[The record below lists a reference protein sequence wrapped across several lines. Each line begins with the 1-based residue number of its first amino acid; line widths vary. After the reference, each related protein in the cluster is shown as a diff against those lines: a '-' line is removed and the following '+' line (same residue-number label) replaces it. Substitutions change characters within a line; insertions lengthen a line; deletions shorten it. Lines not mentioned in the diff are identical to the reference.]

1 MSRDMA
7 SILPVAGGRAAWR
20 SLRSSLAERR
30 GLIAGAIALQ
40 MAASA
45 AGLVGPQLLERI
57 INSSGALTDATIDR
71 TALLFTIALLV
82 QTVFTAGARACGALT
97 GEYVLARLRER
108 FISTVLAL
116 PIGIVERAGTGD
128 LMTRASTDV
137 DDMSQAVRRGLPEL
151 LVAGVTGVL
160 AIVALVV
167 TAPIL
172 GLVVVPVIPPL
183 VLATRWYLHRARPA
197 YQQQAAAE
205 AVVNADL
212 QETVNAARTIES
224 LRLGARRIAQT
235 DDDIRDWIAWER
247 RTLRLRT
254 VFFGSCEAAYIVPLV
269 LCLLFGGLLVIHGQ
283 LSIGAVAAAALYTQQ
298 LVSPVDTLL
307 AWQDEVQ
314 LASASLSRVVGVS
327 EVPAAEITERIPS
340 DQRLVADQVHFAYNE
355 DADVLH
361 GIDLSPD
368 VGARLAVV
376 GPSGAGKSTLALL
389 LAGVHA
395 PRTGSVEFGG
405 VEPHL
410 LPPERLRRE
419 VALVTQEHHL
429 FACSLRD
436 NLRLARANVNDEQL
450 LAVLEAVDA
459 MQAFG
464 ALPAGLDTI
473 IGSGGTSI
481 SPGFAQQIAV
491 ARLLL
496 ADPHTLVLDEAT
508 SLLDSR
514 AARHLERSVAVLL
527 EGRTVIAISH
537 RLHAAHDAEIVV
549 VVEDGRISEYGT
561 HAALLSAGGAYARL
575 WSTWRQESAEPG
587 SQESVGPSASTA
599 DWTGSTDILPSEQ
612 KT

>member
-1 MSRDMA
+1 MSRDTGP
-7 SILPVAGGRAAWR
+7 ILPVAGGRAAWR

-30 GLIAGAIALQ
+30 GLIATAIALQ
-40 MAASA
+40 MLASA
-45 AGLVGPQLLERI
+45 AGLVGPQLLERL
-57 INSSGALTDATIDR
+57 INSSGALTDSTIDR
-71 TALLFTIALLV
+71 TALVFAAALLV

-108 FISTVLAL
+108 FITTVLAL

-137 DDMSQAVRRGLPEL
+137 DEMSQAVRRGLPEL

-160 AIVALVV
+160 AIVALIV
-167 TAPIL
+167 TAPVL
-172 GLVVVPVIPPL
+172 GLVVLPVIPPL
-183 VLATRWYLHRARPA
+183 VFATRWYLRRARPA
-197 YQQQAAAE
+197 YQRQAAAE

-224 LRLGARRIAQT
+224 LRLGPRRIIQT
-235 DDDIRDWIAWER
+235 DDDIRDWISWER
-247 RTLRLRT
+247 RTLRMRT
-254 VFFGSCEAAYIVPLV
+254 IFFGSCEAAYIVPLV

-327 EVPAAEITERIPS
+327 EVPPAETTDRVPS
-340 DQRLVADQVHFAYNE
+340 DQRLVADQVHFAYGE
-355 DADVLH
+355 GTDVLH

-368 VGARLAVV
+368 IGARLAVV

-395 PRTGSVEFGG
+395 PRSGAVEVGG
-405 VEPHL
+405 VAPHL
-410 LPPERLRRE
+410 LPPDRLRRE

-436 NLRLARANVNDEQL
+436 NLRLARPDASDPELMN
-450 LAVLEAVDA
+450 VLETVDA
-459 MQAFG
+459 APAVR
-464 ALPAGLDTI
+464 ALPAGLDTVL
-473 IGSGGTSI
+473 GSGGTSI
-481 SPGFAQQIAV
+481 SPGLAQQIAV

-514 AARHLERSVAVLL
+514 AARHLERSVAALL

-537 RLHAAHDAEIVV
+537 RLHAAHDAEVVV

-561 HAALLSAGGAYARL
+561 HADLLRAGGAYARL
-575 WSTWRQESAEPG
+575 WNTWRQDSPG
-587 SQESVGPSASTA
+587 VPG
-599 DWTGSTDILPSEQ
+599 
-612 KT
+612 

>member
-1 MSRDMA
+1 MSREMA

-57 INSSGALTDATIDR
+57 INNSGALTDATIDR

-97 GEYVLARLRER
+97 GEYVLARMRER
-108 FISTVLAL
+108 FVATVLAL

-151 LVAGVTGVL
+151 LVASITCVL

-183 VLATRWYLHRARPA
+183 VLATRWYLRRARPA
-197 YQQQAAAE
+197 YQREAAAQ
-205 AVVNADL
+205 AVVNGDL

-235 DDDIRDWIAWER
+235 DDDIREWIAWER

-254 VFFGSCEAAYIVPLV
+254 VFFGSCEAAYVVPLV

-327 EVPAAEITERIPS
+327 EVPAAEITDRIPS
-340 DQRLVADQVHFAYNE
+340 DQRLVADQVHFAYND

-361 GIDLSPD
+361 GIDLAPD

-436 NLRLARANVNDEQL
+436 NLRLARADANDEQL

-464 ALPAGLDTI
+464 ALPAGLDTV

-561 HAALLSAGGAYARL
+561 HAALLSAGGAYAQL
-575 WSTWRQESAEPG
+575 WSNWRQDSDG
-587 SQESVGPSASTA
+587 G
-599 DWTGSTDILPSEQ
+599 TG
-612 KT
+612 

>member
-1 MSRDMA
+1 MSRDA
-7 SILPVAGGRAAWR
+7 GSILPVASGRAAWR

-30 GLIAGAIALQ
+30 GLIAAAIALQ

-57 INSSGALTDATIDR
+57 INTSGALTNTTIDR
-71 TALLFTIALLV
+71 TALLFAAALVV
-82 QTVFTAGARACGALT
+82 QTLFTAGARACGALT

-108 FISTVLAL
+108 FITTILAL

-151 LVAGVTGVL
+151 LVAAVTCVL
-160 AIVALVV
+160 AIAALVF

-172 GLVVVPVIPPL
+172 GLVVVPVIPLL
-183 VLATRWYLHRARPA
+183 VFSTRRYLHRAGPA
-197 YQQQAAAE
+197 YRVQMAAE
-205 AVVNADL
+205 AIVNADL
-212 QETVNAARTIES
+212 QETVNAARTIEA
-224 LRLGARRIAQT
+224 LRLGPRRIKQT
-235 DDDIRDWIAWER
+235 DDDIREWIAWER
-247 RTLRLRT
+247 RTLRMRT
-254 VFFGSCEAAYIVPLV
+254 TFFGSCEVAYVVPLV
-269 LCLLFGGLLVIHGQ
+269 LCLLFGGFLVMNGH
-283 LSIGAVAAAALYTQQ
+283 LTIGAVAAAALYTQQ

-327 EVPAAEITERIPS
+327 EVPPAETTDEVPAG
-340 DQRLVADQVHFAYNE
+340 QRLVADDVHFAYKE
-355 DADVLH
+355 GSDVLH
-361 GIDLSPD
+361 GIDLTPD

-395 PRTGSVEFGG
+395 PRTGAVEVGG
-405 VEPHL
+405 VPPHL
-410 LPPERLRRE
+410 MPPDRLRRE

-436 NLRLARANVNDEQL
+436 NLRLARPEASDEAL
-450 LAVLEAVDA
+450 MAVLETVDA
-459 MQAFG
+459 GPAVR
-464 ALPAGLDTI
+464 ALPDGLDTI

-481 SPGFAQQIAV
+481 SPGFAQQIAI

-561 HAALLSAGGAYARL
+561 HADLLRAGGAYAEL
-575 WSTWRQESAEPG
+575 WKTWREDSADANG
-587 SQESVGPSASTA
+587 
-599 DWTGSTDILPSEQ
+599 
-612 KT
+612 

>member
-1 MSRDMA
+1 MS

-20 SLRSSLAERR
+20 SLRSGLAERR
-30 GLIAGAIALQ
+30 GLIAAAIALQ

-57 INSSGALTDATIDR
+57 INSSGALTDATINR
-71 TALLFTIALLV
+71 TALLFTAALVV

-97 GEYVLARLRER
+97 GEYVLAQLRER
-108 FISTVLAL
+108 FIATVLAL

-160 AIVALVV
+160 AIAALVV

-183 VLATRWYLHRARPA
+183 VFATRWYLQRARPA
-197 YQQQAAAE
+197 YQAQAAGE
-205 AVVNADL
+205 AVVNADI

-224 LRLGARRIAQT
+224 LRLGPRRITQT
-235 DDDIRDWIAWER
+235 DDDIRDWIGWER
-247 RTLRLRT
+247 RTLRMRT
-254 VFFGSCEAAYIVPLV
+254 IFFGTCEAAYIVPLV
-269 LCLLFGGLLVIHGQ
+269 LCLLLGGLLVIHGQ
-283 LSIGAVAAAALYTQQ
+283 LTIGAVAAAALYTQQ

-327 EVPAAEITERIPS
+327 EVPPAEMTDRIPA
-340 DQRLVADQVHFAYNE
+340 DQQLVADQVHFAYN
-355 DADVLH
+355 DGADVLH
-361 GIDLSPD
+361 GIDLSPK
-368 VGARLAVV
+368 VGSRLAVV

-389 LAGVHA
+389 LAGVHP
-395 PRTGSVEFGG
+395 PRKGVVEIGG
-405 VEPHL
+405 VEPYL

-436 NLRLARANVNDEQL
+436 NLRLARPASDEQL
-450 LAVLEAVDA
+450 LAVLETVDA
-459 MQAFG
+459 AQAVQ
-464 ALPAGLDTI
+464 ALPDGLDTV

-481 SPGFAQQIAV
+481 SPGFAQQIAI

-549 VVEDGRISEYGT
+549 VVEDGRISEYGA
-561 HAALLSAGGAYARL
+561 HADLLRGGGAYSRL
-575 WSTWRQESAEPG
+575 WATWRQDSSG
-587 SQESVGPSASTA
+587 
-599 DWTGSTDILPSEQ
+599 
-612 KT
+612 

>member
-1 MSRDMA
+1 MSRDA
-7 SILPVAGGRAAWR
+7 GSILPVASGRAAWR
-20 SLRSSLAERR
+20 SLQSSLSERR
-30 GLIAGAIALQ
+30 GLIAAAIALQ

-57 INSSGALTDATIDR
+57 INSSGALTNATIQR
-71 TALLFTIALLV
+71 TALLFTGALVV
-82 QTVFTAGARACGALT
+82 QTLFTAGARACGALT

-108 FISTVLAL
+108 FIATVLAL

-151 LVAGVTGVL
+151 LVAAVTCVL
-160 AIVALVV
+160 AIAALVF

-172 GLVVVPVIPPL
+172 GLVIVPVIPLL
-183 VLATRWYLHRARPA
+183 VFSTRRYLRRAGPA
-197 YQQQAAAE
+197 YRLQMAAE
-205 AVVNADL
+205 AIVNADL
-212 QETVNAARTIES
+212 QETVNAARTIEA
-224 LRLGARRIAQT
+224 LQLGPRRITQT
-235 DDDIRDWIAWER
+235 DDDIREWIAWER
-247 RTLRLRT
+247 RTLRMRT
-254 VFFGSCEAAYIVPLV
+254 TFFGSCEVAYVVPLV
-269 LCLLFGGLLVIHGQ
+269 LCLLFGGFLVMNGH
-283 LSIGAVAAAALYTQQ
+283 LTIGAVAAAALYTQQ

-327 EVPAAEITERIPS
+327 EVPPAETTEQVPAG
-340 DQRLVADQVHFAYNE
+340 QELVADDVHFAYKE
-355 DADVLH
+355 GSDVLH
-361 GIDLSPD
+361 GIDLAPD

-395 PRTGSVEFGG
+395 PRAGAVEVGG
-405 VEPHL
+405 VPPHL
-410 LPPERLRRE
+410 MPPDRLRRE

-436 NLRLARANVNDEQL
+436 NLRLARPEATDDEL
-450 LAVLEAVDA
+450 MAVLETVDA
-459 MQAFG
+459 GPAVR
-464 ALPAGLDTI
+464 ALPEGLATI

-481 SPGFAQQIAV
+481 SPGFAQQIAI

-508 SLLDSR
+508 SLLDLR

-537 RLHAAHDAEIVV
+537 RLHAAHDAEVVV

-561 HAALLSAGGAYARL
+561 HADLLSAGGAYAEL
-575 WSTWRQESAEPG
+575 WKTWREDSAG
-587 SQESVGPSASTA
+587 ANG
-599 DWTGSTDILPSEQ
+599 
-612 KT
+612 

>member
-1 MSRDMA
+1 MSRDTGP
-7 SILPVAGGRAAWR
+7 ILPVAGGRAAWR

-30 GLIAGAIALQ
+30 GLIAAAIALQ
-40 MAASA
+40 MLASA
-45 AGLVGPQLLERI
+45 AGLVGPQLLERV
-57 INSSGALTDATIDR
+57 INSSSALTDPTIDR
-71 TALLFTIALLV
+71 TALLFAAALLV
-82 QTVFTAGARACGALT
+82 QTVFTASARVCGALT

-108 FISTVLAL
+108 FITTVLAL
-116 PIGIVERAGTGD
+116 PIGVVERAGTGD

-137 DDMSQAVRRGLPEL
+137 DEMSQAVRRGLPEL

-160 AIVALVV
+160 AIVALIV
-167 TAPIL
+167 TAPVL
-172 GLVVVPVIPPL
+172 GLVVLPVIPPL
-183 VLATRWYLHRARPA
+183 VFATRWYLRRARPA
-197 YQQQAAAE
+197 YQRQAAAE

-224 LRLGARRIAQT
+224 LRLGPRRIIQT
-235 DDDIRDWIAWER
+235 DDDIRDWISWER
-247 RTLRLRT
+247 RTLRMRT
-254 VFFGSCEAAYIVPLV
+254 IFFGSCEAAYIVPLV

-327 EVPAAEITERIPS
+327 EVPPAETTDRVPS
-340 DQRLVADQVHFAYNE
+340 DQRLVAEQVHFAYS
-355 DADVLH
+355 AGTDVLH
-361 GIDLSPD
+361 GIDLAPD

-395 PRTGSVEFGG
+395 PRSGAVEVGG

-410 LPPERLRRE
+410 LPPDRLRRE

-436 NLRLARANVNDEQL
+436 NLRLARPDATDDEL
-450 LAVLEAVDA
+450 MAVLETVDA
-459 MQAFG
+459 APAVR
-464 ALPAGLDTI
+464 ALSAGLDTVL
-473 IGSGGTSI
+473 GSGGTSI
-481 SPGFAQQIAV
+481 SPGLAQQIAV

-537 RLHAAHDAEIVV
+537 RLHAAHDAEVVV
-549 VVEDGRISEYGT
+549 VVEDGRISEHGT
-561 HAALLSAGGAYARL
+561 HAELLRAGGAYARL
-575 WSTWRQESAEPG
+575 WDTWRQDSSG
-587 SQESVGPSASTA
+587 L
-599 DWTGSTDILPSEQ
+599 TG
-612 KT
+612 

>member
-1 MSRDMA
+1 MSRDAA

-20 SLRSSLAERR
+20 SLRSGLAERR
-30 GLIAGAIALQ
+30 GLIAAAIALQ

-57 INSSGALTDATIDR
+57 INSSGTLTDTTIDS
-71 TALLFTIALLV
+71 TALLFTEALVV
-82 QTVFTAGARACGALT
+82 QTIFTAGARACGALT
-97 GEYVLARLRER
+97 GEYVLAQLRER
-108 FISTVLAL
+108 FIATVLAL

-151 LVAGVTGVL
+151 LVAGVTGIL
-160 AIVALVV
+160 AIAALVV
-167 TAPIL
+167 TAPVL

-183 VLATRWYLHRARPA
+183 VLATRWYLRRARPA
-197 YQQQAAAE
+197 YQREVAAE

-224 LRLGARRIAQT
+224 LRLGPRRITQT

-269 LCLLFGGLLVIHGQ
+269 LCLLFGGLLVMHGQ

-327 EVPAAEITERIPS
+327 EVPPAETTAAVPA
-340 DQRLVADQVHFAYNE
+340 DQQLVADQVHFAYNE
-355 DADVLH
+355 SADVLH
-361 GIDLSPD
+361 GIDLAPD

-389 LAGVHA
+389 LAGIHA
-395 PRTGSVEFGG
+395 PRTGAVEVGG

-410 LPPERLRRE
+410 LPPDRLRRE
-419 VALVTQEHHL
+419 IALVTQEHHL

-436 NLRLARANVNDEQL
+436 NLRLASPGASDEEL
-450 LAVLEAVDA
+450 MAALVAVDA
-459 MQAFG
+459 DGAFRL
-464 ALPAGLDTI
+464 LPDGLDTRL
-473 IGSGGTSI
+473 GSAGVRL
-481 SPGFAQQIAV
+481 PPAFAQQVAI

-514 AARHLERSVAVLL
+514 AARHLERSVSRLL
-527 EGRTVIAISH
+527 DGRTVIAISH
-537 RLHAAHDAEIVV
+537 RLLAAHDAILVV
-549 VVEDGRISEYGT
+549 VVEKGKITELGSHSE
-561 HAALLSAGGAYARL
+561 LL
-575 WSTWRQESAEPG
+575 
-587 SQESVGPSASTA
+587 
-599 DWTGSTDILPSEQ
+599 
-612 KT
+612 

>member
-1 MSRDMA
+1 MSRDA
-7 SILPVAGGRAAWR
+7 GPILPVAGGRAAWR
-20 SLRSSLAERR
+20 NLRSSLSERR
-30 GLIAGAIALQ
+30 ALIAAAISLQ
-40 MAASA
+40 MTASA

-57 INSSGALTDATIDR
+57 INGAGGLTDATIDR
-71 TALLFTIALLV
+71 TALLFAAALVV

-97 GEYVLARLRER
+97 AEYVLARLRER
-108 FISTVLAL
+108 FITTVLAL

-128 LMTRASTDV
+128 LMTRASTDI
-137 DDMSQAVRRGLPEL
+137 DDMSQAMRRGLPEL
-151 LVAGVTGVL
+151 LVAAVTCVL
-160 AIVALVV
+160 AIAALVV

-172 GLVVVPVIPPL
+172 SLVVVPVIPPL
-183 VLATRWYLHRARPA
+183 IIVTRWYLRRARPA
-197 YQQQAAAE
+197 YQQQQAAE

-224 LRLGARRIAQT
+224 LRLGPRRIAQT
-235 DDDIRDWIAWER
+235 DDDIREWITWER
-247 RTLRLRT
+247 HTLRLRT
-254 VFFGSCEAAYIVPLV
+254 IFFGSCEAAYIVPLV
-269 LCLLFGGLLVIHGQ
+269 LCLLFGGLLVMHGQ

-314 LASASLSRVVGVS
+314 LASAALSRVVGVS
-327 EVPAAEITERIPS
+327 EVPPAETTERIPT
-340 DQRLVADQVHFAYNE
+340 DQRLVAENVHFAYH
-355 DADVLH
+355 DGADVLH
-361 GIDLSPD
+361 GIDLAPE

-395 PRTGSVEFGG
+395 PRSGAVEVGG

-410 LPPERLRRE
+410 LPPDRLRRE

-436 NLRLARANVNDEQL
+436 NLRLARPESSDEAL
-450 LAVLEAVDA
+450 LAVLETVDA
-459 MQAFG
+459 LSAVQ

-473 IGSGGTSI
+473 VGSGGSSI
-481 SPGFAQQIAV
+481 SPGLAQQIAV

-537 RLHAAHDAEIVV
+537 RLHAAHDAEVVV

-561 HAALLSAGGAYARL
+561 HASLLRAGGAYARL
-575 WSTWRQESAEPG
+575 WNTWRQDALSP
-587 SQESVGPSASTA
+587 SDHESVGPSTA
-599 DWTGSTDILPSEQ
+599 QAD
-612 KT
+612 

>member
-1 MSRDMA
+1 
-7 SILPVAGGRAAWR
+7 VAGGRAAWR

-561 HAALLSAGGAYARL
+561 H
-575 WSTWRQESAEPG
+575 
-587 SQESVGPSASTA
+587 
-599 DWTGSTDILPSEQ
+599 
-612 KT
+612 

>member
-1 MSRDMA
+1 MS

-20 SLRSSLAERR
+20 SLRSGLAERR
-30 GLIAGAIALQ
+30 GLIAAAIALQ

-57 INSSGALTDATIDR
+57 INSSGALTDATINR
-71 TALLFTIALLV
+71 TALLFTAALVV

-97 GEYVLARLRER
+97 GEYVLAQLRER
-108 FISTVLAL
+108 FIATVLAL

-160 AIVALVV
+160 AIAALVV
-167 TAPIL
+167 TAPTL

-183 VLATRWYLHRARPA
+183 VFATRWYLHRARPA
-197 YQQQAAAE
+197 YQAQAAAE
-205 AVVNADL
+205 AVVNADI
-212 QETVNAARTIES
+212 QETVDAARTIES
-224 LRLGARRIAQT
+224 LRLGPRRITQT
-235 DDDIRDWIAWER
+235 DDDIRDWIGWER
-247 RTLRLRT
+247 RTLRMRT
-254 VFFGSCEAAYIVPLV
+254 IFFGTCEAAYIVPLV
-269 LCLLFGGLLVIHGQ
+269 LCLLLGGLLVIHGQ
-283 LSIGAVAAAALYTQQ
+283 LTIGAVAAAALYTQQ

-327 EVPAAEITERIPS
+327 EVPPAEMTDRIPAG
-340 DQRLVADQVHFAYNE
+340 QQLVADQVHFAYN
-355 DADVLH
+355 DGADVLH
-361 GIDLSPD
+361 GIDLSPR
-368 VGARLAVV
+368 VGSRLAVV

-389 LAGVHA
+389 LAGVHP
-395 PRTGSVEFGG
+395 PRAGAVEVGG
-405 VEPHL
+405 VEPYL
-410 LPPERLRRE
+410 LPPDRLRRE

-436 NLRLARANVNDEQL
+436 NLRLARPASDEQL

-459 MQAFG
+459 TQAVE
-464 ALPAGLDTI
+464 ALPDGLDTV

-481 SPGFAQQIAV
+481 SPGFAQQIAI

-549 VVEDGRISEYGT
+549 VVEDGRISEYGA
-561 HAALLSAGGAYARL
+561 HADLLRGGGAYSRL
-575 WSTWRQESAEPG
+575 WATWRQDSSG
-587 SQESVGPSASTA
+587 
-599 DWTGSTDILPSEQ
+599 
-612 KT
+612 

>member
-1 MSRDMA
+1 MSRNMS

-20 SLRSSLAERR
+20 SLRSGLAERR
-30 GLIAGAIALQ
+30 GLIAAAITLQ

-57 INSSGALTDATIDR
+57 INSAGALTDATINR
-71 TALLFTIALLV
+71 TALLFAAALVV
-82 QTVFTAGARACGALT
+82 QTIFTAGARACGALT
-97 GEYVLARLRER
+97 GEYVLAQLRER
-108 FISTVLAL
+108 FIATVLSL

-183 VLATRWYLHRARPA
+183 VFATRWYLHRARPA
-197 YQQQAAAE
+197 YQAQAAAE

-224 LRLGARRIAQT
+224 LRLGPRRITQA
-235 DDDIRDWIAWER
+235 DDDIRDWIWWER
-247 RTLRLRT
+247 RTLRMRT
-254 VFFGSCEAAYIVPLV
+254 IFFGTCEAAYIVPLV
-269 LCLLFGGLLVIHGQ
+269 LCLLFGGFLVIHGQ
-283 LSIGAVAAAALYTQQ
+283 LTIGAVAAAALYTQQ

-327 EVPAAEITERIPS
+327 EVPPAEMTERIPT
-340 DQRLVADQVHFAYNE
+340 DQQLVADQVHFAYN
-355 DADVLH
+355 DGADVLH
-361 GIDLSPD
+361 GIDLAPE

-395 PRTGSVEFGG
+395 PRTGAVEVGG

-410 LPPERLRRE
+410 LPPDRLRRE

-436 NLRLARANVNDEQL
+436 NLRLARTDASDDQL
-450 LAVLEAVDA
+450 LAVLETVDA
-459 MQAFG
+459 TQAVR
-464 ALPAGLDTI
+464 ALPDGLDTV
-473 IGSGGTSI
+473 IGSGGASI
-481 SPGFAQQIAV
+481 SPGFAQQIAI

-537 RLHAAHDAEIVV
+537 RLHAAHDAEVVV

-561 HAALLSAGGAYARL
+561 HAELLSAGGAYARL
-575 WSTWRQESAEPG
+575 WDTWRQDSSG
-587 SQESVGPSASTA
+587 
-599 DWTGSTDILPSEQ
+599 
-612 KT
+612 

>member
-1 MSRDMA
+1 MSRDTA
-7 SILPVAGGRAAWR
+7 PILPVAGGRAAWR
-20 SLRSSLAERR
+20 SLRSGLAERR
-30 GLIAGAIALQ
+30 GLIAAAIALQ

-57 INSSGALTDATIDR
+57 INSSGALTDATIDS
-71 TALLFTIALLV
+71 TALLFTIALVV
-82 QTVFTAGARACGALT
+82 QTIFTAGARACGALT

-167 TAPIL
+167 TAPVL
-172 GLVVVPVIPPL
+172 GLVVVPVILPL
-183 VLATRWYLHRARPA
+183 VIATRWYLRRARPA

-205 AVVNADL
+205 AVVNSDL
-212 QETVNAARTIES
+212 QETVDAARTIES
-224 LRLGARRIAQT
+224 LRLGPRRIAQT
-235 DDDIRDWIAWER
+235 DDDIRDWVAWER

-254 VFFGSCEAAYIVPLV
+254 VFFGTCEAAYIVPLV
-269 LCLLFGGLLVIHGQ
+269 LCLLFGGLLVMNGQ

-327 EVPAAEITERIPS
+327 EVPAAKMTEWIPS
-340 DQRLVADQVHFAYNE
+340 DQRLVAERVHFAYE
-355 DADVLH
+355 DAADVLH
-361 GIDLSPD
+361 GIDLSPEA
-368 VGARLAVV
+368 GARLAVV

-389 LAGVHA
+389 LAGVHP
-395 PRTGSVEFGG
+395 PRTGSVRVGG

-410 LPPERLRRE
+410 LPPDRLRRE

-436 NLRLARANVNDEQL
+436 NLRLARPDASDRQL
-450 LAVLEAVDA
+450 LAVLETVDA
-459 MQAFG
+459 MQAVRS
-464 ALPAGLDTI
+464 LPAGLDTI
-473 IGSGGTSI
+473 VGSGGNSI
-481 SPGFAQQIAV
+481 SPGFAQQIAI

-537 RLHAAHDAEIVV
+537 RLHAAHDAELVV
-549 VVEDGRISEYGT
+549 VVEDGRISESGT
-561 HAALLSAGGAYARL
+561 HADLLRSGGAYARL
-575 WSTWRQESAEPG
+575 WNTWRQDSAG
-587 SQESVGPSASTA
+587 VV
-599 DWTGSTDILPSEQ
+599 D
-612 KT
+612 

>member
-1 MSRDMA
+1 MSRDTA
-7 SILPVAGGRAAWR
+7 SILPVAGGRAAWH
-20 SLRSSLAERR
+20 SLRSGLAERR
-30 GLIAGAIALQ
+30 GLIAAAIALQ

-57 INSSGALTDATIDR
+57 INSSAGLTDATINS
-71 TALLFTIALLV
+71 TALLFTIALGV
-82 QTVFTAGARACGALT
+82 QTILTAGARACGALT

-167 TAPIL
+167 TAPVL

-183 VLATRWYLHRARPA
+183 VITTRWYLRRARPA

-205 AVVNADL
+205 AVVNSDL
-212 QETVNAARTIES
+212 QETVDAARTIES
-224 LRLGARRIAQT
+224 LRLGPRRIAQT

-254 VFFGSCEAAYIVPLV
+254 IFFGTCEAAYIVPLV
-269 LCLLFGGLLVIHGQ
+269 LCLLFGGLLVMHGQ

-327 EVPAAEITERIPS
+327 EVPAAEMTDRIPS
-340 DQRLVADQVHFAYNE
+340 GERLVAEHVHFAY
-355 DADVLH
+355 DDAADVLH
-361 GIDLSPD
+361 GIDLFPE

-389 LAGVHA
+389 LAGVHP
-395 PRTGSVEFGG
+395 PRTGFVRVGG

-410 LPPERLRRE
+410 LPPDRLRRE

-436 NLRLARANVNDEQL
+436 NLRLARPDASDRQL
-450 LAVLEAVDA
+450 LAVMETVDG
-459 MQAFG
+459 MQAVRS
-464 ALPAGLDTI
+464 LPAGLDTI
-473 IGSGGTSI
+473 LGSGGTSI
-481 SPGFAQQIAV
+481 SPGFAQQIAI

-527 EGRTVIAISH
+527 EGRTVIAVSH
-537 RLHAAHDAEIVV
+537 RLHAAHDAELVV
-549 VVEDGRISEYGT
+549 VVEDGRISESGT
-561 HAALLSAGGAYARL
+561 HANLLRAGGAYARL
-575 WSTWRQESAEPG
+575 WNTWRQDSAG
-587 SQESVGPSASTA
+587 AADQAYGGPS
-599 DWTGSTDILPSEQ
+599 GE
-612 KT
+612 

>member
-1 MSRDMA
+1 MSRDTA

-20 SLRSSLAERR
+20 SLRSGLAERR
-30 GLIAGAIALQ
+30 GLIAAAIALQ

-57 INSSGALTDATIDR
+57 INSSGALTDATIDS
-71 TALLFTIALLV
+71 TALLFTIALVV
-82 QTVFTAGARACGALT
+82 QTIFTAGARACGALT

-167 TAPIL
+167 TAPVL

-183 VLATRWYLHRARPA
+183 VIATRWYLRRARPA

-205 AVVNADL
+205 AVVNSDL
-212 QETVNAARTIES
+212 QETVDAARTIES
-224 LRLGARRIAQT
+224 LRLGPRRIAQT
-235 DDDIRDWIAWER
+235 DDDIRDWVAWER

-254 VFFGSCEAAYIVPLV
+254 VFFGTCEAAYIVPLV
-269 LCLLFGGLLVIHGQ
+269 LCLLFGGLLVMHGQ

-327 EVPAAEITERIPS
+327 EVPAAEMTERIPR
-340 DQRLVADQVHFAYNE
+340 DQRLVAERVHFAY
-355 DADVLH
+355 DDVADVLH
-361 GIDLSPD
+361 GIDLSPEA
-368 VGARLAVV
+368 GARLAVV

-389 LAGVHA
+389 LAGVHP
-395 PRTGSVEFGG
+395 PRTGFVRVGG

-410 LPPERLRRE
+410 LPPDRLRRE

-436 NLRLARANVNDEQL
+436 NLRLARPDASDRQL
-450 LAVLEAVDA
+450 LAVLETVDG
-459 MQAFG
+459 MQAVRS
-464 ALPAGLDTI
+464 LPAGLDTI
-473 IGSGGTSI
+473 LGSGGTSI
-481 SPGFAQQIAV
+481 SPAFAQQIAI

-537 RLHAAHDAEIVV
+537 RLHAAHDAELVV
-549 VVEDGRISEYGT
+549 VVEDGRIGEFGT
-561 HAALLSAGGAYARL
+561 HADLLRAGGAYARL
-575 WSTWRQESAEPG
+575 WNTWRQDSAG
-587 SQESVGPSASTA
+587 VVDQA
-599 DWTGSTDILPSEQ
+599 
-612 KT
+612 

>member
-1 MSRDMA
+1 
-7 SILPVAGGRAAWR
+7 
-20 SLRSSLAERR
+20 
-30 GLIAGAIALQ
+30 
-40 MAASA
+40 
-45 AGLVGPQLLERI
+45 
-57 INSSGALTDATIDR
+57 
-71 TALLFTIALLV
+71 LLFAAALVV
-82 QTVFTAGARACGALT
+82 QTLFTAGARACGALT

-108 FISTVLAL
+108 FITTILAL

-151 LVAGVTGVL
+151 LVAAVTCVL
-160 AIVALVV
+160 AIAALVF

-172 GLVVVPVIPPL
+172 GLVVVPVIPLL
-183 VLATRWYLHRARPA
+183 VFSTRRYLHRAGPA
-197 YQQQAAAE
+197 YRFQMAAE
-205 AVVNADL
+205 AIVNADL
-212 QETVNAARTIES
+212 QETVNAARTIEA
-224 LRLGARRIAQT
+224 LRLGPRRIKQT

-247 RTLRLRT
+247 RTLRMRT
-254 VFFGSCEAAYIVPLV
+254 TFFGSCEVAYVVPLV
-269 LCLLFGGLLVIHGQ
+269 LCLLFGGFLVMNGH
-283 LSIGAVAAAALYTQQ
+283 LTIGAVAAAALYTQQ

-327 EVPAAEITERIPS
+327 EVPPAETTEQVPAG
-340 DQRLVADQVHFAYNE
+340 QELVADDVHFAYKE
-355 DADVLH
+355 GSDVLH
-361 GIDLSPD
+361 GIDLAPD

-395 PRTGSVEFGG
+395 PRTGAVEVGG
-405 VEPHL
+405 VPPHL
-410 LPPERLRRE
+410 MPPDRLRRE

-436 NLRLARANVNDEQL
+436 NLRLARPEATDDEL
-450 LAVLEAVDA
+450 MAVLETVDA
-459 MQAFG
+459 GPAVR
-464 ALPAGLDTI
+464 ALPDGLDTI

-481 SPGFAQQIAV
+481 SPGFAQQIAI

-537 RLHAAHDAEIVV
+537 RLHAAHDAEVVV

-561 HAALLSAGGAYARL
+561 HADLLRAGGAYADL
-575 WSTWRQESAEPG
+575 WKTWREDSADANG
-587 SQESVGPSASTA
+587 
-599 DWTGSTDILPSEQ
+599 
-612 KT
+612 